1 MVLLLCVNRS
11 LFCIKAQKVIHSLII
26 KGYTWNKMPPKVG
39 TKGTKKAVTKTKAAC
54 AGGDKKGGRRR
65 ELYAIYIYKVLRHVH
80 PDTGAPKC
88 HQTALVV

>member
-54 AGGDKKGGRRR
+54 AGGDKKGGRRSGT
-65 ELYAIYIYKVLRHVH
+65 KSVH
-80 PDTGAPKC
+80 AKSIMLQDGI
-88 HQTALVV
+88 